1 MTWLIGWLI
10 GPAFNKVKVWALA
23 AAAGA
28 AFLITFY
35 FKVRRDA
42 RADYARKNAEE
53 TVRRVEKGSKG
64 AQRARD
70 AQAEGRAPEAG
81 VRSRDGKWK

>member
-1 MTWLIGWLI
+1 M
-10 GPAFNKVKVWALA
+10 KVWALA
-23 AAAGA
+23 VAAGA

>member
-1 MTWLIGWLI
+1 MIGFVLSLLGGAW
-10 GPAFNKVKVWALA
+10 GRVKLWALA
-23 AAAGA
+23 ALGAA